1 MLAFGLTLLPDAHM
15 LHQALARAQSE
26 RGAVA
31 DAIRSYE
38 AALRLNPKMTDA
50 QRRDSEAS
58 TKALAELR
66 AR

>member
-1 MLAFGLTLLPDAHM
+1 VLAFGLTLLPNAYS
-15 LHQALARAQSE
+15 LHQALARDQAQ

-31 DAIRSYE
+31 DAIQSYE
-38 AALRLNPKMTDA
+38 SALRLNPKKTETE
-50 QRRDSEAS
+50 RRDQEAA

>member
-1 MLAFGLTLLPDAHM
+1 MRYP

-38 AALRLNPKMTDA
+38 AALRLNPKQTDA
-50 QRRDSEAS
+50 ERRDAEAA
-58 TKALAELR
+58 TKSLADLR
-66 AR
+66 TRY